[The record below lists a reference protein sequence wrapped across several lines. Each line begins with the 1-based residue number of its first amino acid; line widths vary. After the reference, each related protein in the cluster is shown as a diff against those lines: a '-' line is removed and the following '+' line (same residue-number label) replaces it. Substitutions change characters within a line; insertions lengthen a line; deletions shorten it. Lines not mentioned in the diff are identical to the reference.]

1 MDALHLG
8 LVHRVGDGLSNDVR
22 VHGVLLRDGVR
33 HQHAAHQAHVLLHI
47 ECLGQVR
54 RGVDAVVHGE
64 AGLPGVEGGEL
75 PGAVADDGHAVGLQ
89 VLQGQPQ
96 VQDGLGPGADH
107 HDGGPGQLL
116 QVGGDVHGSLGA
128 PVDAADAARGED
140 LDARH
145 VGDDHGGGNGGGSV
159 LPLGH
164 QDGEVPAAGLGHARA
179 RLAQVINLLVGEAR
193 LQAAA
198 QDGDGGGDGSVL
210 PDDGLHLQGGLHIL
224 GIGHAVG
231 DDGGLQGHHGLSGGQ
246 GLLDLGGDV
255 QILVHVHN
263 DDLQI

>member
-1 MDALHLG
+1 MDALDLR
-8 LVHRVGDGLSNDVR
+8 LVHRVGDGFSDDVR

-47 ECLGQVR
+47 EGLGQIGG
-54 RGVDAVVHGE
+54 GVDAVVHAE

-75 PGAVADDGHAVGLQ
+75 LGAVADDGHAVSLQ

-96 VQDGLGPGADH
+96 VQDGLGSGADH

-116 QVGGDVHGSLGA
+116 QVGGDVHGGLGA
-128 PVDAADAARGED
+128 PVHAADAAGGED

-145 VGDDHGGGNGGGSV
+145 VGDDHGGGDGGGSV
-159 LPLGH
+159 PSLGH
-164 QDGEVPAAGLGHARA
+164 QDGEIPAAGLGHARA
-179 RLAQVINLLVGEAR
+179 GLAEIVNLLGGEAR

-198 QDGDGGGDGSVL
+198 QDGDGGGDGPVL
-210 PDDGLHLQGGLHIL
+210 PDDGLHLQGGFHVL

-231 DDGGLQGHHGLSGGQ
+231 DDGGFQGHHRLSGFQ
-246 GLLDLGGDV
+246 GFLDFGGDV
-255 QILVHVHN
+255 QILVHVH
-263 DDLQI
+263 DADLQ